1 VEKHVARLRNTVNDI
16 PGMSNVFPFNQFY
29 FGTEQDEIIS
39 FFITSNLISQCQK
52 RRRLGVS
59 KGTCTQHYDRYK
71 QLIINVLHQKPCW
84 YVRNIFHFL

>member
-39 FFITSNLISQCQK
+39 FFITSNFSMPEASSSETML
-52 RRRLGVS
+52 
-59 KGTCTQHYDRYK
+59 
-71 QLIINVLHQKPCW
+71 
-84 YVRNIFHFL
+84 VRNIFHFL